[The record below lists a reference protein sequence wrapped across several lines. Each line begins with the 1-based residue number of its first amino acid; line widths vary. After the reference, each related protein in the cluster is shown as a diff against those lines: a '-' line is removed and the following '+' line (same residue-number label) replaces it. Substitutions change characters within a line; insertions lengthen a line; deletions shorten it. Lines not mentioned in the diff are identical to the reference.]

1 MADSSQDIEDPQK
14 VEEDTERIR
23 EVTEKGKEQYEEC
36 INAYRNT
43 IDRAWGNVQSVLD
56 ELTDCDVEQLSNLEQ
71 RLHES
76 YEKYSRVSN
85 EFIEYLYDT
94 RTSESRAEFHLM
106 KRDRVSGDK
115 LFKGAMN
122 QIKIM
127 RNADAKSVST
137 TSSRRS
143 RARAKLEAILAK
155 VKLAE
160 EEAALYKRKAIIRQQ
175 TDEEQIN
182 ADLNVLRI
190 KREAVDAEVEVKV
203 ADEDA
208 KNVPHDLNIPVDK
221 NRTERYITEHFGQTK
236 HYDFYAASAQPDENV
251 PFVSNTTIPLQ
262 QSLRNDSNL
271 ASQLT
276 TFLLKKDLLMTRLTT
291 FDEKT

>member
-1 MADSSQDIEDPQK
+1 MADSSQDIEDLRK

-23 EVTEKGKEQYEEC
+23 ELTEKGKEQYEEC
-36 INAYRNT
+36 IYTYRNT
-43 IDRAWGNVQSVLD
+43 IDRARENVQSVLD

-76 YEKYSRVSN
+76 YKKYSRVSN
-85 EFIEYLYDT
+85 EFMEYLYNT
-94 RTSESRAEFHLM
+94 RTSESRAEFQLM
-106 KRDRVSGDK
+106 KRGRLSGDK
-115 LFKGAMN
+115 LFEGAMN

-127 RNADAKSVST
+127 RNADAKPVST
-137 TSSRRS
+137 TSSRKS
-143 RARAKLEAILAK
+143 TARAKLEAILAK

-203 ADEDA
+203 ADEDG

-221 NRTERYITEHFGQTK
+221 NRTERYIAEDFGQAK
-236 HYDFYAASAQPDENV
+236 HLISTLQVHNV
-251 PFVSNTTIPLQ
+251 MRMSPLF
-262 QSLRNDSNL
+262 
-271 ASQLT
+271 LT
-276 TFLLKKDLLMTRLTT
+276 VQYRFSSHLEMTAT
-291 FDEKT
+291 

>member
-1 MADSSQDIEDPQK
+1 
-14 VEEDTERIR
+14 
-23 EVTEKGKEQYEEC
+23 
-36 INAYRNT
+36 
-43 IDRAWGNVQSVLD
+43 VQSVLD

-76 YEKYSRVSN
+76 YKKYSRVSN
-85 EFIEYLYDT
+85 EFMEYLYNT
-94 RTSESRAEFHLM
+94 RTSESRAEFQLM
-106 KRDRVSGDK
+106 KRGRLSGDK
-115 LFKGAMN
+115 LFEGAMN

-127 RNADAKSVST
+127 RNADAKPVST
-137 TSSRRS
+137 TSSRKS
-143 RARAKLEAILAK
+143 TARAKLEAILAK

-208 KNVPHDLNIPVDK
+208 KNVLHDLNIPVEK
-221 NRTERYITEHFGQTK
+221 NRT
-236 HYDFYAASAQPDENV
+236 
-251 PFVSNTTIPLQ
+251 
-262 QSLRNDSNL
+262 
-271 ASQLT
+271 
-276 TFLLKKDLLMTRLTT
+276 
-291 FDEKT
+291 

>member
-1 MADSSQDIEDPQK
+1 M
-14 VEEDTERIR
+14 
-23 EVTEKGKEQYEEC
+23 
-36 INAYRNT
+36 
-43 IDRAWGNVQSVLD
+43 
-56 ELTDCDVEQLSNLEQ
+56 
-71 RLHES
+71 
-76 YEKYSRVSN
+76 
-85 EFIEYLYDT
+85 
-94 RTSESRAEFHLM
+94 
-106 KRDRVSGDK
+106 
-115 LFKGAMN
+115 
-122 QIKIM
+122 
-127 RNADAKSVST
+127 
-137 TSSRRS
+137 
-143 RARAKLEAILAK
+143 
-155 VKLAE
+155 KLAE

-221 NRTERYITEHFGQTK
+221 NRTEQYITEHFGQTK

-291 FDEKT
+291 FDEKPEHYLSWKVNFKGHDIRAECHSIRGDRFTNSLARTRFRKARKDYKILIKFRSDMGCSQNLVTFG

>member
-1 MADSSQDIEDPQK
+1 MYKRLHD
-14 VEEDTERIR
+14 
-23 EVTEKGKEQYEEC
+23 
-36 INAYRNT
+36 T
-43 IDRAWGNVQSVLD
+43 IDLTWGNVQSVLD

-94 RTSESRAEFHLM
+94 RTSESRAEFQLM

-137 TSSRRS
+137 TSSRKS

-208 KNVPHDLNIPVDK
+208 KNVPHGLNIPVDK
-221 NRTERYITEHFGQTK
+221 NRTERYITEDFGQAK
-236 HYDFYAASAQPDENV
+236 HLISTLQVHNLMRMSPLFLTVQYSF
-251 PFVSNTTIPLQ
+251 SNHLE
-262 QSLRNDSNL
+262 
-271 ASQLT
+271 
-276 TFLLKKDLLMTRLTT
+276 MTAT
-291 FDEKT
+291 